1 MDTQIPKEIILQ
13 RRKKRL
19 FRLAAI
25 GVIVIILFVVI
36 INAFRAGISFATINT
51 AVADRGPLEVSVMA
65 TGKVVPLYE
74 EIISSPVSSKVLA
87 VYKKSGD
94 QLATGDSILQLDLA
108 ATNTEF
114 ERQRDELA
122 MKQSKIDQQR
132 INAETQLAEMAMQIG
147 IDSMRLQRS
156 RVQLMNERYLDS
168 IGASTVD
175 KIRQAELD
183 LQVQSMQ
190 YEQLK
195 LKYANM
201 QKTTQTDLRIVELD
215 YNIALKNFDL
225 ATKTMGDAQI
235 CAQREATVTWVNDQ
249 IGSTVAQGEQLVIL
263 SDLNHFKIEAE
274 ISDSYANKIA
284 PGNKAVVVI
293 GSDELEGIVG
303 NVVPAIDNGIIKF
316 TVMLDKNDDPKLRS
330 GLKADVYVINA
341 TKDNVVRIANRSYY
355 HGPGNYELWCIVEG
369 VAYQRNVVLGDNSN
383 QYVEVV
389 DGIKEGETVI
399 VSDMSRYKNKSKLK
413 IRH

>member
-1 MDTQIPKEIILQ
+1 MDTQIPKEVILK
-13 RRKKRL
+13 RRKKKL
-19 FRLAAI
+19 IRLAVI
-25 GVIVIILFVVI
+25 GVIVIVIFVI
-36 INAFRAGISFATINT
+36 TINVFRAGISSATINT
-51 AVADRGPLEVSVMA
+51 AVADRGSLEVSVMA
-65 TGKVVPLYE
+65 TGKVIPLYE

-94 QLATGDSILQLDLA
+94 QLSTGDSILQLDLA

-114 ERQRDELA
+114 ERQRDELE

-132 INAETQLAEMAMQIG
+132 VDAETKLSEMAMQIG

-190 YEQLK
+190 YDQLK

-201 QKTTQTDLRIVELD
+201 QKTTQADLRIVELD

-235 CAQREATVTWVNDQ
+235 CAQRDATLTWVNDQ
-249 IGSTVAQGEQLVIL
+249 IGSTVAQGEQLAIL

-274 ISDSYANKIA
+274 IADSYADKIS
-284 PGNKAVVVI
+284 PGNKAIVVI
-293 GSDELEGIVG
+293 GSEELEGVVG

-316 TVMLDKNDDPKLRS
+316 TVMLDNNDDPKLRS
-330 GLKADVYVINA
+330 GLKADVYVVNA

-355 HGPGNYELWCIVEG
+355 HGPGNYDLWCIVDG

>member
-87 VYKKSGD
+87 VYKKLGD
-94 QLATGDSILQLDLA
+94 QLSTGDSILQLDLA

-201 QKTTQTDLRIVELD
+201 QKTTQADLRIVELD

>member
-94 QLATGDSILQLDLA
+94 QLSTGDSILQLDLA

-201 QKTTQTDLRIVELD
+201 QKTTQADLRIVELD

-355 HGPGNYELWCIVEG
+355 HGPGNYDLWCIVDG

-389 DGIKEGETVI
+389 DGIQEGETVI

>member
-201 QKTTQTDLRIVELD
+201 QKTTQADLRIVELD

-303 NVVPAIDNGIIKF
+303 YVVPAIDNGIINF

-355 HGPGNYELWCIVEG
+355 HGPGNYDLWCIVDG

>member
-13 RRKKRL
+13 RLKKRL

-94 QLATGDSILQLDLA
+94 QLSTGDSILQLDLA

-201 QKTTQTDLRIVELD
+201 QKTTQADLRIVELD

-355 HGPGNYELWCIVEG
+355 HGPGNYDLWCIVDG

>member
-51 AVADRGPLEVSVMA
+51 AVADQGPLEVSVMA

-201 QKTTQTDLRIVELD
+201 QKTTQADLRIVELD

-355 HGPGNYELWCIVEG
+355 HGPGNYDLWCIVDG

>member
-94 QLATGDSILQLDLA
+94 QLSTGDSILQLDLA

-201 QKTTQTDLRIVELD
+201 QKTTQADLRIVELD

-293 GSDELEGIVG
+293 GSDELEGIVE

>member
-65 TGKVVPLYE
+65 IGKVVPLYE

-94 QLATGDSILQLDLA
+94 QLSTGDSILQLDLA

-201 QKTTQTDLRIVELD
+201 QKTTQADLRIVELD

-369 VAYQRNVVLGDNSN
+369 VAYQRHVVLGDNSN

>member
-25 GVIVIILFVVI
+25 GAIVIILFVVI

-132 INAETQLAEMAMQIG
+132 INAEPQLAEMAMQIG

-201 QKTTQTDLRIVELD
+201 QKTTQADLRI
-215 YNIALKNFDL
+215 N
-225 ATKTMGDAQI
+225 
-235 CAQREATVTWVNDQ
+235 CPW
-249 IGSTVAQGEQLVIL
+249 
-263 SDLNHFKIEAE
+263 
-274 ISDSYANKIA
+274 
-284 PGNKAVVVI
+284 
-293 GSDELEGIVG
+293 
-303 NVVPAIDNGIIKF
+303 
-316 TVMLDKNDDPKLRS
+316 
-330 GLKADVYVINA
+330 
-341 TKDNVVRIANRSYY
+341 
-355 HGPGNYELWCIVEG
+355 
-369 VAYQRNVVLGDNSN
+369 
-383 QYVEVV
+383 
-389 DGIKEGETVI
+389 
-399 VSDMSRYKNKSKLK
+399 
-413 IRH
+413 

>member
-25 GVIVIILFVVI
+25 GAIVIILFVVI

-94 QLATGDSILQLDLA
+94 QLSTGDSILQLDLA

-201 QKTTQTDLRIVELD
+201 QKTTQADLRIVELD

-355 HGPGNYELWCIVEG
+355 HGPGNYDLWCIVDG

>member
-25 GVIVIILFVVI
+25 GAIVIILFVVI

-94 QLATGDSILQLDLA
+94 QLSTGDSILQLDLA

-201 QKTTQTDLRIVELD
+201 QKTTQADLRIVELD

-274 ISDSYANKIA
+274 ISDSYVNKIA

-355 HGPGNYELWCIVEG
+355 HGPGNYDLWCIVDG

>member
-94 QLATGDSILQLDLA
+94 QLSTGDSILQLDLA

-201 QKTTQTDLRIVELD
+201 QKTTQADLRIVELD

-284 PGNKAVVVI
+284 PGNKVVVVI

>member
-94 QLATGDSILQLDLA
+94 QLSTGDSILQLDLA

-201 QKTTQTDLRIVELD
+201 QKTTQADLRIVELD

>member
-1 MDTQIPKEIILQ
+1 MDTQIPKEIVLQ

-94 QLATGDSILQLDLA
+94 QLSTGDSILQLDLA

-201 QKTTQTDLRIVELD
+201 QKTTQADLRIVELD

-355 HGPGNYELWCIVEG
+355 HGPGNYDLWCIVDG

>member
-94 QLATGDSILQLDLA
+94 QLSTGDSILQLDLA

-201 QKTTQTDLRIVELD
+201 QKTTQADLRIVELD

-341 TKDNVVRIANRSYY
+341 TKDNVVRIANRYYY

>member
-201 QKTTQTDLRIVELD
+201 QKTTQADLRIVELD

-293 GSDELEGIVG
+293 GSDELEGLVG

-355 HGPGNYELWCIVEG
+355 HGPGNYDLWCIVDG

>member
-25 GVIVIILFVVI
+25 GAIVIILFVVI

-201 QKTTQTDLRIVELD
+201 QKTTQADLRIVELD

-355 HGPGNYELWCIVEG
+355 HGPGNYDLWCIVDG